1 MSQTSNSD
9 RSDGSSGNGRS
20 ELGDIEQRLYDATFG
35 TDSAAPET
43 NSSLRESG
51 RLAGSDPHLRLFDTE
66 ALAAIVEE
74 AKQDGLIDP
83 GLPTDSIVCFCQA
96 LGLGAH
102 ALEQIEGGGGTW
114 HTVTEWIFKAFGP
127 QKTRGTP

>member
-9 RSDGSSGNGRS
+9 RSDGNPGNGRS

-35 TDSAAPET
+35 TNSAARET
-43 NSSLRESG
+43 NSSLREPG
-51 RLAGSDPHLRLFDTE
+51 QLAGSDPRLHLFDTE
-66 ALAAIVEE
+66 ALAAIVDE
-74 AKQDGLIDP
+74 AKQNGLIDP
-83 GLPTDSIVCFCQA
+83 ELPTDSIVCFCHA
-96 LGLGAH
+96 LGIGAH
-102 ALEQIEGGGGTW
+102 ALEQIRGGGAW